1 MVVYIFFFFTHCFEF
16 QNIVLVSF
24 FSKTVFNLGN
34 QIAGGQNLYQP
45 PNHCRIV
52 SERYTKTTVIR
63 ELKNPV

>member
-1 MVVYIFFFFTHCFEF
+1 MRVLYKQTGVTEVNMVVYIFFFFTHCFEF

-52 SERYTKTTVIR
+52 SER
-63 ELKNPV
+63 